1 MAPVKTPLYTDV
13 SGEKMT
19 PGNLVRA
26 ITSFLVGL
34 PVALAT
40 SVLVGAAYLMVEF
53 ANLCHSSIVKDG
65 FKKKLVEK
73 PGFKAASEFL
83 EKAFVG
89 VWTEFGIY
97 GYLKVAETMVQ
108 AANTF
113 RARHGEM
120 DPPHNTLP
128 GTSPQA
134 NIDQTKIL
142 KEVANIISNFF
153 QPSNNVTPVSH
164 SPVVNAL
171 MGPPAAA
178 GPSAS
183 PSSPG
188 AGAVGGAGAGVAGS
202 SAATAEEERKKRG
215 AGTRR
220 TARRTRKGTSSS
232 RA

>member
-1 MAPVKTPLYTDV
+1 MAPVKTPLYNDV

-19 PGNLVRA
+19 PFNFGRA
-26 ITSFLVGL
+26 IASFLVGI
-34 PVALAT
+34 PTALAT
-40 SVLVGAAYLMVEF
+40 SVLVGTAYLMVEA

-83 EKAFVG
+83 EKAFFG
-89 VWTEFGIY
+89 VWTGFGVY
-97 GYLKVAETMVQ
+97 GYLKAAEGLVQ

-113 RARHGEM
+113 RVRHGEM
-120 DPPHNTLP
+120 DPPHDTSP

-142 KEVANIISNFF
+142 KEVANIVANFF
-153 QPSNNVTPVSH
+153 KPSNNVTPVAH

-188 AGAVGGAGAGVAGS
+188 GGAVSAGAATGSGS
-202 SAATAEEERKKRG
+202 SEEEKRKRG
-215 AGTRR
+215 AGRR
-220 TARRTRKGTSSS
+220 AARRERKGTS
-232 RA
+232 R